1 MKKIAFISS
10 GYLPL
15 PSVRGGAVETLID
28 NIIESPLVKFDY
40 EIDVYS
46 IYDEIAKKK
55 STNNENVNYYYI
67 KSKNKIIKTARWFIN
82 KFGQAYIGNEF
93 ISLLVKEHKDKLSE
107 YDYVIVQ
114 NKPEYGLYL
123 KKYVTGK
130 LVFHSH
136 NDFLNKNTK
145 NAKKIFDSYDQI
157 FCLSKYI
164 CERVNDINPKSK
176 KVKLLYNGVDNDKF
190 VGIINILNER
200 KKYGLNIDDVVFLY
214 TGRLVKEKGI
224 EELIRAFNKINNK
237 KFKLLVTGSIGYGKT
252 TKNKFTKKLQQ
263 LSENNKN
270 IIYTGYIDYSDIHK
284 LYMISDCGIV
294 PSIWEEPFALT
305 VIEHLSSG
313 HPVIIT
319 ESGAMP
325 ELITNQCS
333 IIVKK
338 DEDKIVEELINAI
351 YNIEKM
357 IKEKDISDICIKQ
370 AQQFSKDKYINK
382 FKQLI
387 EEME

>member
-1 MKKIAFISS
+1 MFEK
-10 GYLPL
+10 
-15 PSVRGGAVETLID
+15 
-28 NIIESPLVKFDY
+28 NM
-40 EIDVYS
+40 S
-46 IYDEIAKKK
+46 IG
-55 STNNENVNYYYI
+55 
-67 KSKNKIIKTARWFIN
+67 F
-82 KFGQAYIGNEF
+82 
-93 ISLLVKEHKDKLSE
+93 LLDF
-107 YDYVIVQ
+107 
-114 NKPEYGLYL
+114 YG
-123 KKYVTGK
+123 
-130 LVFHSH
+130 
-136 NDFLNKNTK
+136 
-145 NAKKIFDSYDQI
+145 
-157 FCLSKYI
+157 
-164 CERVNDINPKSK
+164 E
-176 KVKLLYNGVDNDKF
+176 
-190 VGIINILNER
+190 ILNER

>member
-28 NIIESPLVKFDY
+28 NIIESPLIQSNY
-40 EIDVYS
+40 EVDVYS
-46 IYDEIAKKK
+46 IYDEIAKEK
-55 STNNENVNYYYI
+55 SYLNKNINYYYI
-67 KSKNKIIKTARWFIN
+67 KPKSKIIKSIRWFIN
-82 KFGQAYIGNEF
+82 KFGRIYIGNEF
-93 ISLLVKEHKDKLSE
+93 INLLVKEHKDKLLE

-123 KKYVTGK
+123 KKYITGK
-130 LVFHSH
+130 LIFHSH
-136 NDFLNKNTK
+136 NDFLNKDTK
-145 NAKKIFDSYDQI
+145 NSKKIFDSYDQI

-164 CERVNDINPKSK
+164 CKRVNDINPNNK

-190 VGIINILNER
+190 IGNIDKSNER
-200 KKYGLNIDDVVFLY
+200 KKYGLNIDDIVFLY
-214 TGRLVKEKGI
+214 TGRLVKEKGV
-224 EELIRAFNKINNK
+224 EELIRAFNKINDK
-237 KFKLLVTGSIGYGKT
+237 RFKLLITGSIGYGKT
-252 TKNKFTKKLQQ
+252 TRNKFTKKLQE

-270 IIYTGYIDYSDIHK
+270 IVFTGYVDYSNIHK

-325 ELITNQCS
+325 ELITSQCS
-333 IIVKK
+333 IIIKK
-338 DEDKIVEELINAI
+338 DEDKIVEELIGAM
-351 YNIEKM
+351 YNIEELLE
-357 IKEKDISDICIKQ
+357 IKDIYNICIKQ
-370 AQQFSKDKYINK
+370 AQQFSKDKYINN
-382 FKQLI
+382 FRELI
-387 EEME
+387 EEVE